1 MKSFGL
7 GIPLIFIFCLVGLA
21 LPVAAEQNTTTD
33 HLFIYLDETESEIAT
48 DVYVVENNDNIVEI
62 TKSNHLV
69 RVSPIFSA
77 QVWMKVGSTWGGKS
91 AQSKYWYVEYVSGR
105 KYQGYVYWTGDKRV
119 ANWGPPPQMEF
130 KFQGTLDL
138 V

>member
-21 LPVAAEQNTTTD
+21 VPVAAEQNTTTD

-77 QVWMKVGSTWGGKS
+77 QVWMKVGST
-91 AQSKYWYVEYVSGR
+91 GR